1 MLLCRD
7 YASACMRNDLAVNKI
22 NNVIMGYFPSAVC
35 GHLNWC
41 ANMPAVDSVETT
53 KSFFYYNTEFISVFF
68 ASGAHTLVHTKG
80 NGSSSSLVK
89 QLKSYYEESIRGAQH

>member
-7 YASACMRNDLAVNKI
+7 YASACMRNDLVVNKI

-41 ANMPAVDSVETT
+41 ANMLDVDSVETT
-53 KSFFYYNTEFISVFF
+53 KSFSYLLVATR
-68 ASGAHTLVHTKG
+68 GAHTLVHTKG